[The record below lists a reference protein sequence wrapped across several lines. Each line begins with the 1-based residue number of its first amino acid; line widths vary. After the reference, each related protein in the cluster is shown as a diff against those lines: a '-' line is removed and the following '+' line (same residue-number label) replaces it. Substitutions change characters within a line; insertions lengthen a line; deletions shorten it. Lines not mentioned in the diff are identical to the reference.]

1 MPNPLSRLF
10 RLLLGLHAMAMLIVV
25 LLLLFCPLLILAPSL
40 RLRRAV
46 GRLGVRAWLATAL
59 VPFRVR
65 GLEHLPPGPCIVVC
79 NHASYLDGLIVTS
92 ALPGHFTFLVQHG
105 AADWPYIGLIIK
117 RMGVTFVNRGSVRA
131 AAQATRELI
140 ERIQAGESFTIFPE
154 GTFRAP
160 AALLPFH
167 SGAFMVAARAGVPVV
182 PAVLRGTRSMYAE
195 KQKLFRWSPISVELL
210 EPVLPQG
217 DSRDAVQNLRD
228 AARAAILRH
237 CGEADGIELSFSPKR
252 PATA

>member
-1 MPNPLSRLF
+1 MPTPLNRFL
-10 RLLLGLHAMAMLIVV
+10 RLLFGLHAMAMLIVV
-25 LLLLFCPLLILAPSL
+25 LLILFCPLLILAPTL
-40 RLRRAV
+40 NLRRAI
-46 GRLGVRAWLATAL
+46 GRFGVRAWLAAGL

-79 NHASYLDGLIVTS
+79 NHASYLDGILVTA
-92 ALPGHFTFLVQHG
+92 ALPGRFTFLVQHG
-105 AADWPYIGLIIK
+105 AADWPYIGWIIK

-140 ERIQAGESFTIFPE
+140 DRIQNGESFTIFPE
-154 GTFRAP
+154 GTFRQP

-182 PAVLRGTRSMYAE
+182 PAALRGSRAMYGE
-195 KQKLFRWSPISVELL
+195 KQKLFRWHPISIELC
-210 EPVLPQG
+210 EPVRPRG
-217 DSRDAVQNLRD
+217 DSREAVQDLRD

-237 CGEADGIELSFSPKR
+237 CGEADGIAMSFAPKR
-252 PATA
+252 STA